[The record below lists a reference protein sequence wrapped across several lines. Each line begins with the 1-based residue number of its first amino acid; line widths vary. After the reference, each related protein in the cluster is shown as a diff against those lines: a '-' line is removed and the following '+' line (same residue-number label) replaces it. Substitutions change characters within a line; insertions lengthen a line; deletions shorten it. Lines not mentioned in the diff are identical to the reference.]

1 MPKESVLQI
10 RIDTS
15 LKDAA
20 ESLYREM
27 GTTFS
32 EAVRIFARQS
42 VLSRGMPFAL
52 RAAAPE
58 GRRGPQ
64 PKSFDSPMGMSD
76 RVDGPRSRMMSSTS
90 SSIRKPSP
98 WPRPSIQHRPS
109 SDRLERIGAK
119 AGKSLAV

>member
-52 RAAAPE
+52 RAPAPE
-58 GRRGPQ
+58 C
-64 PKSFDSPMGMSD
+64 
-76 RVDGPRSRMMSSTS
+76 RSAGAFAGYANPALRA
-90 SSIRKPSP
+90 R
-98 WPRPSIQHRPS
+98 
-109 SDRLERIGAK
+109 EAK
-119 AGKSLAV
+119 AFAKAMEAKHARPA

>member
-42 VLSRGMPFAL
+42 VLSRGMPFPL

-58 GRRGPQ
+58 GRSAGAFASYANPAL
-64 PKSFDSPMGMSD
+64 
-76 RVDGPRSRMMSSTS
+76 
-90 SSIRKPSP
+90 RKRES
-98 WPRPSIQHRPS
+98 
-109 SDRLERIGAK
+109 GAFARAMEAK
-119 AGKSLAV
+119 K

>member
-42 VLSRGMPFAL
+42 VLLRGMPFAL
-52 RAAAPE
+52 RAPAPE
-58 GRRGPQ
+58 GRSAGAFAGYANSALRNRESGAFARAMEA
-64 PKSFDSPMGMSD
+64 KHA
-76 RVDGPRSRMMSSTS
+76 
-90 SSIRKPSP
+90 
-98 WPRPSIQHRPS
+98 RP
-109 SDRLERIGAK
+109 A
-119 AGKSLAV
+119 